1 MQLSKNNI
9 FIFTVSSFLLGLF
22 LYNLYWDLLTALWWL
37 LAIIVIFLV
46 VYLSSKKYLILII
59 FISLWYICWTLLG
72 YYHGQDLDNTSKL
85 LAPYT
90 SWEKHDIIYQ
100 IKRVHSVEQYSKQYL
115 AQVNSIDQELLEETI
130 YALVDIPYNFDLIPG
145 DVISGNS
152 KLYPFKSSS
161 DFAYREYMASK
172 SIFFKSYLNSFGR
185 VETIAMHPIKQRL
198 YDFRVHFLEIIY
210 KIYPETEAIFLWGI
224 LIGARES
231 LPDELKTNFNN
242 SWLTHF
248 IAVSWFNMTILI
260 VFLTYILRYLP
271 VVFRVIAITTAIVWF
286 SMLVWE
292 TAPVIRA
299 AIMWLIGY
307 YALVS
312 WRAWESLAI
321 ILFTLLLMVVWSP
334 YSLNYDVSLHLS
346 FLAVIWIVYT
356 QGFFK
361 RVFAFL
367 PEFMSIR
374 EAFVLTMAAL
384 SFTLPIMIFNFGQL
398 SMLSPI
404 ANIAVTW
411 TIPLAM
417 LLWFLSVVWYMLAPV
432 IWIFIWYFAW
442 IFLKWD
448 MLMVAFF
455 GTQEYAIIRA
465 DFWVL
470 ANYFELL
477 YFILLIFLI
486 LYFKAP
492 KNTL

>member
-1 MQLSKNNI
+1 MQLSKNSL

-22 LYNLYWDLLTALWWL
+22 LYNLYRDILISVQILLTIWA
-37 LAIIVIFLV
+37 IFLT
-46 VYLSSKKYLILII
+46 VYLASKKYLSLVIYII
-59 FISLWYICWTLLG
+59 IWYVLWSTLW
-72 YYHGQDLDNTSKL
+72 YYHGQNLDNKNNVL
-85 LAPYT
+85 LPYIK
-90 SWEKHDIIYQ
+90 WEKHDIVYE
-100 IKRVHSVEQYSKQYL
+100 IKRVHSVDDYSKSYL
-115 AQVNSIDQELLEETI
+115 ARVNSIDENTISEKI
-130 YALVDIPYNFDLIPG
+130 YALVDIPYNFDLIPW

-152 KLYPFKSSS
+152 KIYPFKSSPE
-161 DFAYREYMASK
+161 FAYKEFMASK
-172 SIFFKSYLNSFGR
+172 SIFFKSYLNSFWR
-185 VETIAMHPIKQRL
+185 VDNIAMNPIKQRL
-198 YDFRVHFLEIIY
+198 YDFRKNFLEIIY

-224 LIGARES
+224 LIWARES

-271 VVFRVIAITTAIVWF
+271 VAFRVVAITLSIIWF

-299 AIMWLIGY
+299 AIMWLIWY
-307 YALVS
+307 YVLMS
-312 WRAWESLAI
+312 WRSWESLAI
-321 ILFTLLLMVVWSP
+321 ILFTLLLMVLWSP

-356 QGFFK
+356 QWFFK
-361 RVFAFL
+361 KIFAFL

-384 SFTLPIMIFNFGQL
+384 SFTLPIMIFNFGQVSIL
-398 SMLSPI
+398 API

-417 LLWFLSVVWYMLAPV
+417 LLWFLSVVWYMLTPV

-455 GTQEYAIIRA
+455 WTQEYAILRA
-465 DFWVL
+465 DFWPL

-477 YFILLIFLI
+477 YFIILLFLI

-492 KNTL
+492 KKTS